1 MKYSLRSLMIVIA
14 LLSIA
19 FAYVGS
25 YVRRSSVGMYKPA
38 VWGADGVKWYDWAP
52 DGFVNGYHWN
62 AATWRFYCPLW
73 RMDRRFWHQPLH
85 GGEETPYPIDKP

>member
-1 MKYSLRSLMIVIA
+1 
-14 LLSIA
+14 
-19 FAYVGS
+19 
-25 YVRRSSVGMYKPA
+25 
-38 VWGADGVKWYDWAP
+38 VKWYDWAP

-62 AATWRFYCPLW
+62 AATWRFYYPLW